1 MVPIRNEYGVVV
13 AFGGRILEIFPT
25 NGDAEKGGPPS
36 TAAAAGGEINEDD
49 PTNLAK
55 MAAAAAAAEK
65 AQAPVAKAPPAG
77 NNAGAAAKYLNS
89 PESTLFKKGSTLF
102 GLDVAK
108 QAIAARKEA
117 IVVEVRVVGVVCDVA
132 RVEHQV
138 DLLHDAMPLS
148 AFSLPHSGVL

>member
-117 IVVEVRVVGVVCDVA
+117 IVVEVRGTGGGA
-132 RVEHQV
+132 
-138 DLLHDAMPLS
+138 
-148 AFSLPHSGVL
+148 

>member
-1 MVPIRNEYGVVV
+1 M
-13 AFGGRILEIFPT
+13 EIFPA
-25 NGDAEKGGPPS
+25 NGDADNRGPPS

-55 MAAAAAAAEK
+55 MAAAAAAVER

-117 IVVEVRVVGVVCDVA
+117 IVVEVRGRGP
-132 RVEHQV
+132 RVRGTGG
-138 DLLHDAMPLS
+138 A
-148 AFSLPHSGVL
+148 